1 MVHISQAEQDG
12 VLTIF
17 YEGELDQHAARSVI
31 DQSEDLVVL
40 YPCNKLVLDL
50 SGLTFM
56 DSSGLA
62 VVLHL
67 FRTCARTGYDFVV
80 RGAPDQPMR
89 VFSAAGLPKVMVFEG
104 GDEEC
109 GQ

>member
-1 MVHISQAEQDG
+1 MVHISQFEQDG

-31 DQSEDLVVL
+31 DQSEDLMAL
-40 YPCNKLVLDL
+40 YPCRKLVLEL

-67 FRTCARTGYDFVV
+67 FRTCAKFGYDFVV
-80 RGAPDQPMR
+80 KGTPCQPMR
-89 VFSAAGLPKVMVFEG
+89 VFTAAGLPKIMIFEG
-104 GDEEC
+104 GDGE
-109 GQ
+109 